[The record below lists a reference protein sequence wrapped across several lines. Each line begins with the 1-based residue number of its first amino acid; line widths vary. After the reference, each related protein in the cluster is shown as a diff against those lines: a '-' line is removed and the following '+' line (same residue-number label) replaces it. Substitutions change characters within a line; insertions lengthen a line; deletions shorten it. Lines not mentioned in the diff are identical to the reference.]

1 VPSFVASS
9 CFLVDGFDLEDIN
22 LCVKLSFDDL
32 PMFNFASKYI
42 FYISLSCKSTLEWGD
57 DDIL

>member
-1 VPSFVASS
+1 
-9 CFLVDGFDLEDIN
+9 
-22 LCVKLSFDDL
+22 L

-42 FYISLSCKSTLEWGD
+42 FYISLSWKSTLEWGD

>member
-42 FYISLSCKSTLEWGD
+42 FYISLS
-57 DDIL
+57 